1 MCNAMQVLFLC
12 FKLHLCSVG
21 AAQGGWFSS
30 LSTWAPEWP
39 SVWMPRA
46 FTSRLT
52 GPPLVIFWMSWTP
65 FKPLLK
71 SDVFLATP
79 LPGLAPPH
87 ARSLLCS
94 GSNLPE
100 ERALLGGLPPL
111 ALELEAETRKGTSE
125 ETENHELP
133 DPSRKISLP
142 SSERAL
148 LADRPKRILDMVV
161 ALLQGDTSLRERKPA
176 HRATNSTAASLSLD
190 PSRTTPGHHSP
201 QTHTI
206 WVLRLDSDSVSGPF
220 LHTSEPRP
228 DWGGGEVR
236 LYLLECLTSLC
247 SSTLTVVVWLLGR
260 QGANKA

>member
-1 MCNAMQVLFLC
+1 
-12 FKLHLCSVG
+12 
-21 AAQGGWFSS
+21 
-30 LSTWAPEWP
+30 
-39 SVWMPRA
+39 MPRA

-52 GPPLVIFWMSWTP
+52 GPPLDIFWMSWTP

-71 SDVFLATP
+71 SNVFLATP
-79 LPGLAPPH
+79 LPGLVPPH

-94 GSNLPE
+94 GWNLPE

-161 ALLQGDTSLRERKPA
+161 AALLQGDTSLRERKPA

-190 PSRTTPGHHSP
+190 PSRTTPEHRSP
-201 QTHTI
+201 NTHN
-206 WVLRLDSDSVSGPF
+206 LGP
-220 LHTSEPRP
+220 
-228 DWGGGEVR
+228 
-236 LYLLECLTSLC
+236 
-247 SSTLTVVVWLLGR
+247 
-260 QGANKA
+260 AA